1 MTDRTLD
8 PYNKLLLAAC
18 IEDPWR
24 QLEIEEE
31 MGEFL
36 RLLRQNQQIALH
48 LRQALKH
55 TLAGQHPL
63 ADAVA
68 WRGDDGSGDSKERE
82 C

>member
-1 MTDRTLD
+1 
-8 PYNKLLLAAC
+8 
-18 IEDPWR
+18 
-24 QLEIEEE
+24 

-36 RLLRQNQQIALH
+36 WLLWQNQQIALH

-63 ADAVA
+63 VDAVA
-68 WRGDDGSGDSKERE
+68 WRGDGGSGDSKDDQE